1 MRRDFRL
8 FRRWTALLVVV
19 GTSLLLSPAITSTST
34 ARAGDESKTVSGQPA
49 EVISETGEYAGAA
62 GVRGRLHAGHG
73 HYVGQGHLAGGLGTG
88 AMAGRYGYG
97 AGTGIAGRLHG
108 QITDDVS
115 CRPYYYGQPDLF
127 YNYFAGS
134 NCSPTG
140 AQLYVSP
147 GPIPQHV
154 GHTYI
159 TYQPLM
165 PHEFMYPHHRTYHR
179 EYDDGRGFTRAS
191 VHWYAPPFKGT
202 VSHFHQFL
210 RIAR

>member
-1 MRRDFRL
+1 MRCDFRRL
-8 FRRWTALLVVV
+8 RRFTALLTMV
-19 GTSLLLSPAITSTST
+19 GSALFFSSMLSNSSV
-34 ARAGDESKTVSGQPA
+34 ARAGDEPKVVSGQEA
-49 EVISETGEYAGAA
+49 EVISGPGDYAGTAGLRSRLQGGAA
-62 GVRGRLHAGHG
+62 HLGHG
-73 HYVGQGHLAGGLGTG
+73 HAAPVIHGHGVS
-88 AMAGRYGYG
+88 GRYPYG
-97 AGTGIAGRLHG
+97 AGAGIGSRLHG
-108 QITDDVS
+108 QITDDAS

-134 NCSPTG
+134 NCSPQG

-202 VSHFHQFL
+202 VSHVHQFL
-210 RIAR
+210 RIPR